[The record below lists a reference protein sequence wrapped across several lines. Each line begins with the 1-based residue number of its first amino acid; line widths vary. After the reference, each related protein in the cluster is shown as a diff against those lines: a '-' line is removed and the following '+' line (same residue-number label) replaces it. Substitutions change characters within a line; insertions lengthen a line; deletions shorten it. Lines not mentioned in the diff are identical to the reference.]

1 MAEFTNVLVT
11 DTFDQWRIKTNNI
24 GADVTALIGT
34 VETDLDGFRTEIG
47 NTISAFET
55 ELDTTLANLNI
66 GDVTLAGAQTITG
79 AKTFTAS
86 TLFVTNDDADPLIIR
101 RALGSAPDGT
111 FVPIEGTAQ
120 SNGVQ
125 ETQISTNDTG
135 LIFNCIN
142 DETFAT
148 VKFGL
153 DARDTERATN
163 KGQASKNGAFYIT
176 NWGTDGIELH
186 AGTGSGNDIRLNGDN
201 IFNYTG
207 ISTTKLTVNSGKMKL
222 NNLDY
227 TWPSGRSGGRYL
239 RTDANGIL
247 SWEAVAGGTGDVN
260 VSTLVFND
268 IVPVGTIMPW
278 AGASEPTD
286 EKWKFCDGKEV
297 LKTAYPDLTTILGGN
312 SPKYGT
318 ASDPAKYIKL
328 PNLEQ
333 RVPVGAGGGYNV
345 GTTGGSSTAS
355 GSISGNTGSS
365 GSGNTGAVTLTAA
378 QSGLPSHT
386 HSLKRRTSSS
396 GSSGD
401 SKFSVSQKPGGNIS
415 GPIIANAAADASDSH
430 SHSLPNHS
438 HSLSGSVST
447 STLQPYLVTK
457 YIIKVLPDDVQQVS
471 IEAGNGI
478 NIKDALNADTDTL
491 DLFSTKIELLAD
503 TTQFK
508 FNTGGQLQLVT
519 PAVSQANITSQIST
533 AVTGLAT
540 TAAVTSQIST
550 AVTGLAASGAVTS
563 EINTAVTGLATTS
576 YVDTAATAAGKTI
589 RAPVGLELSGTT
601 TTAGFIIV
609 KVSSYESGFSR
620 NRTTKAGYA
629 DITADG
635 ITYPVQSNYI
645 DGEAMGQIPIRA
657 GATYSIVGNTVTATF
672 IPLS

>member
-47 NTISAFET
+47 TTISDFET
-55 ELDTTLANLNI
+55 ELDTTLANLNTSY
-66 GDVTLAGAQTITG
+66 VTLATSQTISG
-79 AKTFTAS
+79 AKTFTADASFSGGS

-101 RALGSAPDGT
+101 RQLGSAPDGT
-111 FVPIEGTAQ
+111 FVPIEGTPQ

-125 ETQISTNDTG
+125 ETHISTDDAG
-135 LIFNCIN
+135 LTFNCIN

-201 IFNYTG
+201 IFNSTG

-227 TWPSGRSGGRYL
+227 TWPSGRTAGTYL
-239 RTDANGIL
+239 RTDANGNL
-247 SWEAVAGGTGDVN
+247 SWAAVAGGTGDVN

-278 AGASEPTD
+278 AGASLPAD
-286 EKWKFCDGKEV
+286 GKWKFCNGEEV
-297 LKTAYPDLTTILGGN
+297 LKTAYPELTTILGGN

-318 ASDPAKYIKL
+318 AATGYIKL

-333 RVPVGAGGGYNV
+333 KVPVGAGGGFSLGN
-345 GTTGGSSTAS
+345 TGGGLTAN
-355 GSISGNTGSS
+355 GSISGSTGS
-365 GSGNTGAVTLTAA
+365 TALTLN
-378 QSGLPSHT
+378 QIPSHRHAGSAANYNGDT
-386 HSLKRRTSSS
+386 NDAFAWGVVDTNIQNVSTDSFTSD
-396 GSSGD
+396 GTNGD
-401 SKFSVSQKPGGNIS
+401 SYGWTGYAGGLNTT
-415 GPIIANAAADASDSH
+415 NATAGSTQG
-430 SHSLPNHS
+430 HS

-471 IEAGNGI
+471 ITAGNGI
-478 NIKDALNADTDTL
+478 NVKDANNSDTDTL
-491 DLFSTKIELLAD
+491 DLFSTKIELKTD
-503 TTQFK
+503 PDQFT
-508 FNTGGQLQLVT
+508 FNGAGQLQLKSLVQG
-519 PAVSQANITSQIST
+519 PA
-533 AVTGLAT
+533 GPP
-540 TAAVTSQIST
+540 
-550 AVTGLAASGAVTS
+550 G
-563 EINTAVTGLATTS
+563 
-576 YVDTAATAAGKTI
+576 
-589 RAPVGLELSGTT
+589 
-601 TTAGFIIV
+601 
-609 KVSSYESGFSR
+609 
-620 NRTTKAGYA
+620 
-629 DITADG
+629 ADG
-635 ITYPVQSNYI
+635 VS
-645 DGEAMGQIPIRA
+645 
-657 GATYSIVGNTVTATF
+657 ATYSYDFLTKTLTITSA
-672 IPLS
+672 